1 MKNLIK
7 LLIIQ
12 MIALFAVACSQTT
25 EEKQDVTKGRLVMNI
40 AGESRTIMPTVTEA
54 DIKSAV
60 LKANDVDVK
69 NWDGN
74 DIIEQIEND
83 NSIQLDVGSYNFE
96 MIFKNQNGDMLFCG
110 NINGKNIEVGDNS
123 LVFDMK
129 KCVTGNGN
137 IDIELYWDTNK
148 YKITGIKVGL
158 CDIATGKAIENYEM
172 KRIMINAGMTKYT
185 ENNVPAGQYVIKF
198 EIYSG
203 NNGELLLN
211 TLTDVIKIVGG
222 KNTVEKRTLS
232 MINAPLY
239 TITYDLAGGS
249 WNEGFT
255 PVTMHEVNKG
265 VVLPTFENIKNESEN
280 VILAGWYDEAGNL
293 IKEIPSGTEKNI
305 TLTAKWWDSTDF
317 VYVQGATITN
327 KIGDSKIFDSK
338 KIIVP
343 NFYMCDHEVTQAE
356 YEKYC
361 SYGGSKPSNSYGV
374 GINYPAYYVSWYDVL
389 VYCNKRSID
398 EGLTP
403 CYTIDGSTDP
413 TNWGNVPTHQN
424 SSTWDAAICDFE
436 ADGYRLPTEAEWEY
450 AARGG
455 NGLTGTQY
463 TYAGSD
469 TIGDVAWYEDNSGS
483 QTHTVKGKEANGL
496 GLYDMSGNVWE
507 WCWVANS
514 GYYHYQCGGSWDYSA
529 DICAVSIRNYYT
541 AFYRYNDDGFRV
553 VRTAE

>member
-12 MIALFAVACSQTT
+12 MITLFAVACSQTT

-60 LKANDVDVK
+60 LKTNDVDVK

-110 NINGKNIEVGDNS
+110 NIHGKNIEVGDNS

-158 CDIATGKAIENYEM
+158 YDIVTGKAIENYEM
-172 KRIMINAGMTKYT
+172 KRIIINTGMTKYT
-185 ENNVPAGQYVIKF
+185 ENNVPAGQYIIKF
-198 EIYSG
+198 ELYKD
-203 NNGELLLN
+203 ELLLN
-211 TLTDVIKIVGG
+211 TLTDVIKIVSG
-222 KNTVEKRTLS
+222 KTTKEQETLD
-232 MINAPLY
+232 NVNVLY
-239 TITYDLAGGS
+239 TVSYDLSGGS
-249 WNEGFT
+249 WQEGFI
-255 PVTMHEVNKG
+255 PVTVREVNTKT
-265 VVLPTFENIKNESEN
+265 VLPIVTDIINANYVF
-280 VILAGWYDEAGNL
+280 LGWYDENGNL

-327 KIGDSKIFDSK
+327 KKISGSDVFNNSYSVFM
-338 KIIVP
+338 VP
-343 NFYMCDHEVTQAE
+343 NFYISDHEVTQAE
-356 YEKYC
+356 YGDLC
-361 SYGGSKPSNSYGV
+361 DYGGDSKPTSTYGV
-374 GINYPAYYVSWYDVL
+374 GDNYPAYYVSWYDAL
-389 VYCNKRSID
+389 VYCNKRSIA

-403 CYTIDGSTDP
+403 CYTINDSTKPTDWGSIP
-413 TNWGNVPTHQN
+413 IN
-424 SSTWDAAICDFE
+424 SSNVWNAVICDFT
-436 ADGYRLPTEAEWEY
+436 ANGYRLPTELEWEY

-463 TYAGSD
+463 KYAGSD
-469 TIGDVAWYEDNSGS
+469 TIGNVAWYSENSNDK
-483 QTHTVKGKEANGL
+483 THTVKGKAANGL

-507 WCWVANS
+507 WCWDSNGS
-514 GYYHYQCGGSWDYSA
+514 GGRYTRGRSWDCSAADCTVSKRSCINAYYRIYS
-529 DICAVSIRNYYT
+529 NG
-541 AFYRYNDDGFRV
+541 GFRV

>member
-158 CDIATGKAIENYEM
+158 YDIVTGKAIENYEM
-172 KRIMINAGMTKYT
+172 KRIIINTGMTKYT
-185 ENNVPAGQYVIKF
+185 ENNVPAGQYIIKF
-198 EIYSG
+198 ELYKD
-203 NNGELLLN
+203 ELLLN
-211 TLTDVIKIVGG
+211 TLTDVIKIVSG
-222 KNTVEKRTLS
+222 KTTKEQETLD
-232 MINAPLY
+232 NVNVLY
-239 TITYDLAGGS
+239 TVSYDLSGGS
-249 WNEGFT
+249 WQDGFI
-255 PVTMHEVNKG
+255 PVTVREVNTKT
-265 VVLPTFENIKNESEN
+265 VLPIVTDIINANYVF
-280 VILAGWYDEAGNL
+280 VGWYDENGNL
-293 IKEIPSGTEKNI
+293 IREIPSGTEKNI

-327 KIGDSKIFDSK
+327 KKISGSDVFNNSYSVFM
-338 KIIVP
+338 VP
-343 NFYMCDHEVTQAE
+343 NFYISDHEVTQAE
-356 YEKYC
+356 YGVLC
-361 SYGGSKPSNSYGV
+361 DYGGDLKPSSTYGV
-374 GINYPAYYVSWYDVL
+374 GDNYPAYYVSWYDAL
-389 VYCNKRSID
+389 VYCNKRSIA

-403 CYTIDGSTDP
+403 CYTINNSTNPTEWGSIP
-413 TNWGNVPTHQN
+413 IN
-424 SSTWDAAICDFE
+424 SSNVWNAVICDFT
-436 ADGYRLPTEAEWEY
+436 ANGYRLPTELEWEY

-463 TYAGSD
+463 KYAGSD
-469 TIGDVAWYEDNSGS
+469 TIGNVAWYSENSNEK
-483 QTHTVKGKEANGL
+483 THTVKGRKANGL
-496 GLYDMSGNVWE
+496 GLYDMSGNVQE
-507 WCWVANS
+507 WCWDSYDS
-514 GYYHYQCGGSWDYSA
+514 GRRFLRGGCWYDSA
-529 DICAVSIRNYYT
+529 GYCTVS
-541 AFYRYNDDGFRV
+541 YRYSCSAYLRYDYDGFRV